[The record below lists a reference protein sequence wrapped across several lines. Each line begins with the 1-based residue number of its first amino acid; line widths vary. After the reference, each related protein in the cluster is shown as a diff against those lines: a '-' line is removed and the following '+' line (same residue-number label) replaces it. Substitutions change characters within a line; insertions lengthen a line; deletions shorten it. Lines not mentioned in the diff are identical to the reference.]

1 MNWRENKMKTLESI
15 LLKYDQEVS
24 KLLYY
29 KAVDLMN
36 LISDIELYKL
46 YQDFPEQFAEV
57 SKMKSIEDVMEIKD
71 TVYEVIEILTNYL
84 NNRGLTEEEFEEMDK
99 QEFIDYI
106 GNVLWEKDLS
116 YEDVKF
122 LENYDSRNQED

>member
-1 MNWRENKMKTLESI
+1 MNQRKNKMKTLESI

-24 KLLYY
+24 KLLYF

-122 LENYDSRNQED
+122 LENYDPRNQED

>member
-1 MNWRENKMKTLESI
+1 MNQRENKMKTLESI

-24 KLLYY
+24 KLLYF

-46 YQDFPEQFAEV
+46 YQEFPEQFAEV

-71 TVYEVIEILTNYL
+71 TVYEVIKILTDYL

-122 LENYDSRNQED
+122 LENYDPRNQED

>member
-1 MNWRENKMKTLESI
+1 MNQRENKMKTLESI

-24 KLLYY
+24 KLLYF

-46 YQDFPEQFAEV
+46 YQDFPKQFAEV

-122 LENYDSRNQED
+122 LENYDPRNQED

>member
-1 MNWRENKMKTLESI
+1 
-15 LLKYDQEVS
+15 
-24 KLLYY
+24 
-29 KAVDLMN
+29 MN

-57 SKMKSIEDVMEIKD
+57 SKMKSIEDVIEIKD
-71 TVYEVIEILTNYL
+71 TVYEVIKILTDYL

-122 LENYDSRNQED
+122 LENYDPRNQED

>member
-24 KLLYY
+24 KLLYF

-71 TVYEVIEILTNYL
+71 TVYEVIKILTDYL

-122 LENYDSRNQED
+122 LENYDPRNQED

>member
-1 MNWRENKMKTLESI
+1 MNQRENKMKTLESI

-24 KLLYY
+24 KLLYF

-122 LENYDSRNQED
+122 LENYDPRNQED

>member
-1 MNWRENKMKTLESI
+1 MNQRENKMKTLESI

-24 KLLYY
+24 KLLYF

-46 YQDFPEQFAEV
+46 YQDFPEQFAEI
-57 SKMKSIEDVMEIKD
+57 SKMKSIEDVQKIKD

-122 LENYDSRNQED
+122 LENYDPRNQED

>member
-1 MNWRENKMKTLESI
+1 MNQRENKMKTLESI

-57 SKMKSIEDVMEIKD
+57 SKMKSIEDVMKIKD

-122 LENYDSRNQED
+122 LENYDPRNQED

>member
-1 MNWRENKMKTLESI
+1 MNQRENKMKTLESI

-71 TVYEVIEILTNYL
+71 TVYEVIKILTDYL

-122 LENYDSRNQED
+122 LENYDPRNQED

>member
-1 MNWRENKMKTLESI
+1 MNQRENKMKTLESI

-46 YQDFPEQFAEV
+46 YQEFPEQFAEV
-57 SKMKSIEDVMEIKD
+57 SKMKSIEDVQKIKD
-71 TVYEVIEILTNYL
+71 TVYEVIKILTDYL

-122 LENYDSRNQED
+122 LENYDPRNQED

>member
-71 TVYEVIEILTNYL
+71 TVYEVIKILTDYL

-122 LENYDSRNQED
+122 LENYDPRNQED

>member
-1 MNWRENKMKTLESI
+1 MNQRENKMKTLESI

-24 KLLYY
+24 KLLYF

-46 YQDFPEQFAEV
+46 YQEFPEQFAEV
-57 SKMKSIEDVMEIKD
+57 SKMKSIEDVQKIKD
-71 TVYEVIEILTNYL
+71 TVYEVIKILTNYL

-122 LENYDSRNQED
+122 LENYDPRNQED

>member
-1 MNWRENKMKTLESI
+1 MNQRENKMKTLESI

-122 LENYDSRNQED
+122 LENYDPRNQED

>member
-122 LENYDSRNQED
+122 LENYDPRNQED

>member
-1 MNWRENKMKTLESI
+1 MNQRENKMKTLESI

-57 SKMKSIEDVMEIKD
+57 SKMKSIEDVQKIKD
-71 TVYEVIEILTNYL
+71 TVCEVIKILTDYL
-84 NNRGLTEEEFEEMDK
+84 NNRGLTEEEFEDMDK

-122 LENYDSRNQED
+122 LENYDPRNQED

>member
-1 MNWRENKMKTLESI
+1 MNQRENKMKTLESI

-24 KLLYY
+24 KLLYF

-46 YQDFPEQFAEV
+46 YQDFPEQFAEI

-122 LENYDSRNQED
+122 LENYDPRNQED

>member
-1 MNWRENKMKTLESI
+1 MNQRENKMKTLESI

-24 KLLYY
+24 KLLYF

-57 SKMKSIEDVMEIKD
+57 SKMKSIEDVQKIKD
-71 TVYEVIEILTNYL
+71 TVYEVIKILTDYL

-122 LENYDSRNQED
+122 LENYDPRNQED

>member
-1 MNWRENKMKTLESI
+1 MNQRENKMKTLESI

-24 KLLYY
+24 KLLYF

-57 SKMKSIEDVMEIKD
+57 SKMKSIEDVQKIKD

-122 LENYDSRNQED
+122 LENYDPRNQED

>member
-57 SKMKSIEDVMEIKD
+57 SKMKSIEDVQKIKD

-84 NNRGLTEEEFEEMDK
+84 DNRGLTEEEFEEMDK

-122 LENYDSRNQED
+122 LENYDPRNQED

>member
-24 KLLYY
+24 KLLYF

-122 LENYDSRNQED
+122 LENYDPRNQED

>member
-1 MNWRENKMKTLESI
+1 MNQRENKMKTLESI

-24 KLLYY
+24 KLLYF

-71 TVYEVIEILTNYL
+71 TVYEVIKILTDYL

-122 LENYDSRNQED
+122 LENYDPRNQED

>member
-24 KLLYY
+24 KLLYF

-46 YQDFPEQFAEV
+46 YQEFPEQFAEV

-71 TVYEVIEILTNYL
+71 TVYEVIKILTDYL

-122 LENYDSRNQED
+122 LENYDPRNQED

>member
-1 MNWRENKMKTLESI
+1 MNQRENKMKTLESI

-57 SKMKSIEDVMEIKD
+57 SKMKSIEDVQKIKD

-122 LENYDSRNQED
+122 LENYDPRNQED

>member
-1 MNWRENKMKTLESI
+1 MNQRENKMKTLESI

-24 KLLYY
+24 KLLYF

-46 YQDFPEQFAEV
+46 YQEFPEQFAEV
-57 SKMKSIEDVMEIKD
+57 SKMKSIEDVQKIKD
-71 TVYEVIEILTNYL
+71 TVYEVIKILTDYL

-122 LENYDSRNQED
+122 LENYDPRNQED

>member
-24 KLLYY
+24 KLLYF

-46 YQDFPEQFAEV
+46 YQEFPEQFAEV
-57 SKMKSIEDVMEIKD
+57 SKMKSIEDVQKIKD
-71 TVYEVIEILTNYL
+71 TVYEVIKILTDYL

-122 LENYDSRNQED
+122 LENYDPRNQED

>member
-1 MNWRENKMKTLESI
+1 MNQRENKMKTLESI

-46 YQDFPEQFAEV
+46 YQEFPEQFAEV
-57 SKMKSIEDVMEIKD
+57 SKMKSIEDVMGIKD
-71 TVYEVIEILTNYL
+71 TVYEVIKILTDYL

-122 LENYDSRNQED
+122 LENYDPRNQED

>member
-24 KLLYY
+24 KLLYF

-46 YQDFPEQFAEV
+46 YQEFPEQFAEV
-57 SKMKSIEDVMEIKD
+57 SKMKSIEDVQKIKD

-122 LENYDSRNQED
+122 LENYDPRNQED

>member
-1 MNWRENKMKTLESI
+1 MNQRENKMKTLESI

-24 KLLYY
+24 KLLYF

-71 TVYEVIEILTNYL
+71 TVYKVIEILTNYL

-122 LENYDSRNQED
+122 LENYDPRNQED

>member
-1 MNWRENKMKTLESI
+1 MNQRENKMKTLESI

-24 KLLYY
+24 KLLYF

-46 YQDFPEQFAEV
+46 YQDFPEQFAKV

-122 LENYDSRNQED
+122 LENYDPRNQED

>member
-1 MNWRENKMKTLESI
+1 MNQRENKMKTLESI
-15 LLKYDQEVS
+15 LLKYDQEIS
-24 KLLYY
+24 KLLYF

-71 TVYEVIEILTNYL
+71 TVYEVIKILTDYL

-122 LENYDSRNQED
+122 LENYDPRNQED

>member
-1 MNWRENKMKTLESI
+1 MNQRENKMKTLESI

-71 TVYEVIEILTNYL
+71 TVCEVIKILTDYL

-122 LENYDSRNQED
+122 LENYDPRNQED

>member
-71 TVYEVIEILTNYL
+71 TVYEVIKILTNYL
-84 NNRGLTEEEFEEMDK
+84 DNRGLTEEEFEEMDK

-122 LENYDSRNQED
+122 LENYDPRNQED

>member
-1 MNWRENKMKTLESI
+1 MNQRENKMKTLESI

-24 KLLYY
+24 KLLYF

-57 SKMKSIEDVMEIKD
+57 SKMKSIEDVQKIKD

-84 NNRGLTEEEFEEMDK
+84 NNRGLTEEEFEDMDK

-122 LENYDSRNQED
+122 LENYDPRNQED

>member
-1 MNWRENKMKTLESI
+1 MNWRENIMKTLESI

-71 TVYEVIEILTNYL
+71 TVYEVIKILTDYL

-122 LENYDSRNQED
+122 LENYDPRNQED

>member
-122 LENYDSRNQED
+122 LENYEPRNQED